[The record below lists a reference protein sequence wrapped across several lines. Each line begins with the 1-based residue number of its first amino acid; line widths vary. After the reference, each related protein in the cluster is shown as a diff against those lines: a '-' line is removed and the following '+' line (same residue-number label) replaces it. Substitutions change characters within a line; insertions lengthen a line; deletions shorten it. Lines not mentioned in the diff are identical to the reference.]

1 MEATLAI
8 KDPIISADA
17 QKLELLTTICNL
29 SSSSM
34 AKSQILYN
42 LRTLGFAFSIYL
54 AEHKDWTIDSVTA
67 AMKLQSCCTQ
77 FTVTANEVEGT
88 MAGLGPALSLAAFS
102 PLLAFVHSPF
112 LSEGRCVIMR
122 SPDRS

>member
-42 LRTLGFAFSIYL
+42 LRTLGLAFSIYL

-67 AMKLQSCCTQ
+67 AMKLQRS
-77 FTVTANEVEGT
+77 
-88 MAGLGPALSLAAFS
+88 AL
-102 PLLAFVHSPF
+102 P
-112 LSEGRCVIMR
+112 C
-122 SPDRS
+122 